1 MRGSWV
7 TTFSVS
13 GVIILLTVFL
23 GLQYKWLEQAGA
35 AERER
40 MQRRVEADTRNF
52 ANDFNRELQSAYFSF
67 QTDPVGWEKG
77 DWTEFGQRYDFWR
90 SKAQYPELIREF
102 VYFPEGYAQPL
113 RYDPSSK
120 SFVAIPTNPDIESL
134 RSKIEGERVFR
145 SYLDEERALVM
156 PIHKAGRAG
165 DHIIFRRT
173 RTADPPTVEMPE
185 RIGFLAIRL
194 DSSVITERL
203 LPALAAKHFPEGNF
217 RISVTNL
224 AGAAVY
230 QPFGGL
236 PGSDAKAGLIDLAP
250 DNLLLLSNRG
260 MWSDFMAD
268 KASSGITVS
277 ERIESKTFTHSE
289 TTPDGTKTG
298 TFTVEL
304 KPGKPN
310 LGENV
315 KSRASVL
322 AAASNGADPWTL
334 NVAHT
339 SGSVDAFTRGEFTK
353 SFLLGLGVYL
363 LLVGAIVAIV
373 ISALRSKRVAQRQID
388 FVSSVSHEFR
398 TPLAVIFSAGE
409 NLADGVAN
417 DSGQVSRYGDLIK
430 TEGRKLSGMVEQILQ
445 YAGARSGRKRYNFSE
460 TDVSSVVDAAVAEC
474 SPILEENDF
483 TLVTDIDPD
492 VPSVLA
498 DADALSSAIRNLIS
512 NAVKY
517 GNGARWIRVAA
528 SNGGSSIK
536 LSVEDRGIGIA
547 QADLKHIFEPFY
559 RAKKVVDAQIHG
571 NGLGLALVKEIAE
584 AHGGSVSATSEPD
597 KGSTFVIELPVTE
610 ASDKR
615 EI

>member
-7 TTFSVS
+7 TTFAVS

-23 GLQYKWLEQAGA
+23 GLQYKWLEQAGE

-77 DWTEFGQRYDFWR
+77 DWAEFGQRYDFWR
-90 SKAQYPELIREF
+90 SKAQYPELIREL
-102 VYFPEGYAQPL
+102 VYFRKGYSQPF
-113 RYDPSSK
+113 RYDPSSS
-120 SFVAIPTNPDIESL
+120 SFVAIPTNPEIENL

-156 PIHKAGRAG
+156 PIHKAERVG
-165 DHIIFRRT
+165 DHMIFRRT
-173 RTADPPTVEMPE
+173 RTADPPTAEMPE
-185 RIGFLAIRL
+185 SIGFLAIRL
-194 DSSVITERL
+194 DSSVLTERL
-203 LPALAAKHFPEGNF
+203 LPGLAAKHFPEGNF
-217 RISVTNL
+217 RISVTDQ

-230 QPFGGL
+230 QPFGAIT
-236 PGSDAKAGLIDLAP
+236 GSDAKAGLIDLAP
-250 DNLLLLSNRG
+250 DNVLLLSNRG
-260 MWSDFMAD
+260 MWSQFMAD
-268 KASSGITVS
+268 KAASGITVN

-289 TTPDGTKTG
+289 TTPEGTKTG
-298 TFTVEL
+298 TFTVQL
-304 KPGKPN
+304 KPGKAN

-315 KSRASVL
+315 KSRTSVL
-322 AAASNGADPWTL
+322 AAARNGGDPWTL

-339 SGSVDAFTRGEFTK
+339 SGSIDAFTRGEFIQ
-353 SFLLGLGVYL
+353 SFVIGMGVYL

-445 YAGARSGRKRYNFSE
+445 YAGARSGKKRYNFSE
-460 TDVSSVVDAAVAEC
+460 TDVASVVNAAVAEC
-474 SPILEENDF
+474 SPILEENDI

-492 VPSVLA
+492 IPSVLV

-517 GNGARWIRVAA
+517 GNGGRWIKVAA
-528 SNGGSSIK
+528 SNGGVSIK

-571 NGLGLALVKEIAE
+571 SGLGLALVKEIAD
-584 AHGGSVSATSEPD
+584 AHGGSVSAASELG
-597 KGSTFVIELPVTE
+597 KGSMFVIEFPVTG

-615 EI
+615 EV